1 MADSNRNYTGYNS
14 DTKILGIGKELAVNN
29 VAFNTIN
36 FDGSSDIVTSTGV
49 RVHNTMRGSFFI
61 DPGGLVSYGSTSTL
75 FQFPTLAEEDSGT
88 QQQNACLRLKLVISD
103 FSGDDVLEQVT
114 ISKSVIYNII
124 ASSPINNTGDVYYD
138 FDYILPT
145 QDSNDQFNTVS
156 NNDPPLLQFV
166 SSGDDFITWDN
177 TNKRF
182 LMRIILT
189 ANTTKHL
196 IRGIYT
202 IM

>member
-1 MADSNRNYTGYNS
+1 MARNYTIYGIS
-14 DTKILGIGKELAVNN
+14 TKILGIGKELAVNN

-36 FDGSSDIVTSTGV
+36 FDGSSNNIGATGV

-61 DPGGLVSYGSTSTL
+61 DPGGLTNYGSTSTL
-75 FQFPTLAEEDSGT
+75 FQFPTLVEEGSGV

-103 FSGDDVLEQVT
+103 FSGDTTEEENA

-124 ASSPINNTGDVYYD
+124 ASSPANNTGDVYYD

-145 QDSNDQFNTVS
+145 ADINFSDQFNTVS
-156 NNDPPLLQFV
+156 DIDPPLLEFV
-166 SSGDDFITWDN
+166 SSGDDFITWDD

-182 LMRIILT
+182 LMRMLLSSI
-189 ANTTKHL
+189 TTKHL